1 MARIDRR
8 VECGCGKKS
17 SASRGGSVRCGP
29 PFRHCMRGAAGRNAG
44 MAISPS
50 ALGGM
55 LEVFER
61 NFRDR
66 GEIGASVC
74 VWWNG
79 VELVSEGH
87 GWCEKERRRKWTE
100 DTLVPVYSATK
111 GPASAALLHALD
123 THGLNEDS
131 RVAEVWPRFPLPR
144 ASFAEM
150 LSHQCGLAAL
160 DRAANVWNHEEVIAA
175 CESQTPMWRP
185 GEGHGYHPRTFG
197 FLLDECVRRL
207 TGVPLGVWWRREIA
221 VPLGID
227 VWIGL
232 PESEW
237 PRVARLYPGRAEKSD
252 LADGF
257 YASFNS
263 RKSLTAR
270 AFGSPKGLHAVH
282 EMNDPKAWAAG
293 FPAMG
298 GVAGARGLAKF
309 YQAVTGG
316 VPAPFSPRVR
326 RALARPRSQGDDRV
340 LMRETCFTSGCQR
353 DPLDADGGKIRRLY
367 GPSAA
372 AFGHPGAGG
381 CHAFADPES
390 GVSFAYVMNQMVMS
404 VMPGLKCREMVDAVF
419 AEI

>member
-1 MARIDRR
+1 
-8 VECGCGKKS
+8 
-17 SASRGGSVRCGP
+17 
-29 PFRHCMRGAAGRNAG
+29 

-66 GEIGASVC
+66 GELGASVC
-74 VWWNG
+74 VWWDG
-79 VELVSEGH
+79 MELVSTSH
-87 GWCEKERRRKWTE
+87 GWCEKECRREWTD
-100 DTLVPVYSATK
+100 DTLAPVYSATK

-123 THGLNEDS
+123 THGLNDAS
-131 RVAEVWPRFPLPR
+131 PVREVWPKFPLPR

-160 DRAANVWNHEEVIAA
+160 DAPVSVWDHAAVIAA
-175 CESQTPMWRP
+175 CEAQTPMWRP
-185 GEGHGYHPRTFG
+185 GDGHGYHPRTFG

-207 TGVPLGVWWRREIA
+207 TGVSLGVWWRREIA

-232 PESEW
+232 PEAEW
-237 PRVARLYPGRAEKSD
+237 PRVAKLYPGRAENSN

-257 YASFNS
+257 YAQFNA
-263 RKSLTAR
+263 KESLTSR
-270 AFGSPKGLHAVH
+270 AFGSPQGLHAVH
-282 EMNDPKAWAAG
+282 EMNSPKAWAAG

-298 GVAGARGLAKF
+298 GVASARGLAKF
-309 YQAVTGG
+309 YQAVIGR

-326 RALARPRSQGDDRV
+326 RALAGPQSQSHDRV
-340 LMRETCFTSGCQR
+340 LLRETCFTSGCQR
-353 DPLDADGGKIRRLY
+353 DPLDQTGGKIRHLY
-367 GPSAA
+367 GPSTR

-390 GVSFAYVMNQMVMS
+390 GVSFAYVMNQMEMS
-404 VMPGLKCREMVDAVF
+404 VMPGLKCRDMVAALF
-419 AEI
+419 AG